1 MPEDFLAANTNVFDY
16 CGAVKAKGGWF
27 FEERHIENTELI
39 TNRLQKIV
47 RYYISTDGS
56 KIVKCNKDG
65 REIQI
70 EAGQWLQTTANKL
83 SKDAI
88 LTSIDNK
95 FYLESIYKEINQIE
109 KVKSREFKQLTLF

>member
-1 MPEDFLAANTNVFDY
+1 MLKPIAIGIKRKSNIIKVDKIQYIAVFDSSSFTIQ
-16 CGAVKAKGGWF
+16 V
-27 FEERHIENTELI
+27 
-39 TNRLQKIV
+39 
-47 RYYISTDGS
+47 DGS
-56 KIVKCNKDG
+56 DG